1 MRLLDIHCHVF
12 PSGIARRATKAVADF
27 YGVVQGREVADLSG
41 SLECVLKTQQEAGI
55 CLSVLCSAA
64 TTPHQVRPIN
74 AFLARCVEEGH
85 GRCLAF
91 GTLHP
96 DSDDIAGDI
105 DHMISLGICGVKF
118 HPEMQKCALDS
129 VGMMNLVEAAED
141 RLPFLLHTGDK
152 RFPYSNP
159 EQLIPLL
166 KAFPHTRFI
175 GAHMG
180 SFQVWGQGAACLPGR
195 FDNLWVDLS
204 STAMY
209 TGNAALH
216 RMIRSFGAERVLFG
230 TDFPMLEPKT
240 EVRHFLELPLTQRE
254 REMIAWD
261 NAAAL
266 LGL

>member
-1 MRLLDIHCHVF
+1 MRILDIHCHVF
-12 PSGIARRATKAVADF
+12 PANIARRATKSVADF
-27 YGVVQGREVADLSG
+27 YGVVQGRDVADLDS
-41 SLECVLKTQQEAGI
+41 SLQGVLEAQKEAGI
-55 CLSVLCSAA
+55 ELSVLCSAA

-74 AFLARCVEEGH
+74 AFLARCVEESQ

-105 DHMISLGICGVKF
+105 DHMVSLGICGVKF

-129 VGMMNLVEAAED
+129 VGMMHLVEAAED

-152 RFPYSNP
+152 RFAYSNP

-166 KAFPHTRFI
+166 KTFPHTRFI

-180 SFQVWGQGAACLPGR
+180 SFHVWQQGEALLPGR

-209 TGNAALH
+209 AGEEALY
-216 RMIRSFGAERVLFG
+216 RMIMKFGTERVLFG
-230 TDFPMLEPKT
+230 TDFPMLEPKI
-240 EVRHFLELPLTQRE
+240 EVQHFLELPLTYRE
-254 REMIAWD
+254 RERIAWD
-261 NAAAL
+261 NAAEL
-266 LGL
+266 LGI